1 MIKSIWLY
9 LERWFPQL
17 IIKRALTFSRCLE
30 EDTGFSLKVVD
41 GEEGLMFF
49 LIDPYG
55 DGDNEDSGY
64 WSNLDDAIFDL
75 SDFEKSQ
82 CLEHLVEPSDYDMMA
97 ANGLCPR
104 WHDGF

>member
-17 IIKRALTFSRCLE
+17 IISRANKFSSCLE

-41 GEEGLMFF
+41 GEDGLMFF

-55 DGDNEDSGY
+55 DGDSADSDCW
-64 WSNLDDAIFDL
+64 WSLDDAIFDL
-75 SDFEKSQ
+75 SSFS
-82 CLEHLVEPSDYDMMA
+82 
-97 ANGLCPR
+97 GLY
-104 WHDGF
+104 HE